1 MGRDAIYPGST
12 LGIIGINRNGA
23 ALIAAAKKAGFN
35 VGVYVDRS
43 QPSVTKMADFTIVGA
58 MNDRA
63 KLTQFGEACDAIIYQ
78 TPNVDSRVLHFLS
91 QYAVIPQGIN
101 ALEIVQDRLMER
113 AFLDQVNINIAPYV
127 TVVSLDDVYQS
138 IDSIGYP
145 ALLKP
150 IQRGIGENSMLIE
163 RQSDITR
170 AADFIDTGTYLLESW
185 IEHTNEYTM
194 TAATDGKDTE
204 IFPLAQLHYDITR
217 AADFIDTGTYLLES
231 WIEHTNEYTMTAAT
245 DGKDTEIFPLAQLH
259 YNDKRQLISVAT
271 PANIHDDM
279 LKEMQRIVKSVAA
292 SLEYRGVFSVNLYV
306 TSTGTLYVKNIEPGL
321 TSIANIYDVTANV
334 DQYEEQLRSAVGM
347 PLHVITPLQIGLLMV
362 VRNYQS
368 RAIQRQWLLK
378 NNWQF
383 RFFNDVGDDDQA
395 ILGFVWVTGGD
406 NLAAL
411 KNQVDDTEVWN
422 DQA

>member
-204 IFPLAQLHYDITR
+204 IFPLAQLHY
-217 AADFIDTGTYLLES
+217 
-231 WIEHTNEYTMTAAT
+231 
-245 DGKDTEIFPLAQLH
+245 
-259 YNDKRQLISVAT
+259 NDKRQLISVAT
-271 PANIHDDM
+271 PANIHEDM

-292 SLEYRGVFSVNLYV
+292 SLEYRGVFSVNFYV

>member
-204 IFPLAQLHYDITR
+204 IFPLAQLHY
-217 AADFIDTGTYLLES
+217 
-231 WIEHTNEYTMTAAT
+231 
-245 DGKDTEIFPLAQLH
+245 
-259 YNDKRQLISVAT
+259 NDKRQLISVAT

-292 SLEYRGVFSVNLYV
+292 SLEYRGVFSVNFYV

-383 RFFNDVGDDDQA
+383 RFFNDVGDDDQV

>member
-170 AADFIDTGTYLLESW
+170 AADFIE
-185 IEHTNEYTM
+185 
-194 TAATDGKDTE
+194 
-204 IFPLAQLHYDITR
+204 
-217 AADFIDTGTYLLES
+217 TGTYLLES

-292 SLEYRGVFSVNLYV
+292 SLEYRGVFSVNFYV

>member
-23 ALIAAAKKAGFN
+23 VLIAAVKKAGFN

-63 KLTQFGEACDAIIYQ
+63 KLTQFGEACDAVIYQ
-78 TPNVDSRVLHFLS
+78 TPNVDSRVLHFLN

-204 IFPLAQLHYDITR
+204 IFPLAQLHY
-217 AADFIDTGTYLLES
+217 
-231 WIEHTNEYTMTAAT
+231 
-245 DGKDTEIFPLAQLH
+245 
-259 YNDKRQLISVAT
+259 NDKRQLISVAT

-292 SLEYRGVFSVNLYV
+292 SLEYRGVFSVNFYV

-321 TSIANIYDVTANV
+321 TSIANIYDVTTNV

-383 RFFNDVGDDDQA
+383 RFFNDVGDNDQA

>member
-43 QPSVTKMADFTIVGA
+43 QPLVTKMADFTIVGA

-204 IFPLAQLHYDITR
+204 IFPLAQLHY
-217 AADFIDTGTYLLES
+217 
-231 WIEHTNEYTMTAAT
+231 
-245 DGKDTEIFPLAQLH
+245 
-259 YNDKRQLISVAT
+259 NDKRQLISVAT

-292 SLEYRGVFSVNLYV
+292 SLEYRGVFSVNFYV

>member
-204 IFPLAQLHYDITR
+204 IFPLAQLHY
-217 AADFIDTGTYLLES
+217 
-231 WIEHTNEYTMTAAT
+231 
-245 DGKDTEIFPLAQLH
+245 
-259 YNDKRQLISVAT
+259 NDKRQLISVAT

-292 SLEYRGVFSVNLYV
+292 SLEYRGVFSVNFYV

-422 DQA
+422 DQIQGQIMKSKKNK

>member
-58 MNDRA
+58 MNDRT
-63 KLTQFGEACDAIIYQ
+63 KLTQFGEVCDAIIYQ

-204 IFPLAQLHYDITR
+204 IFPLAQLHY
-217 AADFIDTGTYLLES
+217 
-231 WIEHTNEYTMTAAT
+231 
-245 DGKDTEIFPLAQLH
+245 
-259 YNDKRQLISVAT
+259 NDKRQLISVAT

-292 SLEYRGVFSVNLYV
+292 SLEYRGVFSVNFYV

-321 TSIANIYDVTANV
+321 TSIANIYDVTTSV

>member
-204 IFPLAQLHYDITR
+204 IFPLAQLHY
-217 AADFIDTGTYLLES
+217 
-231 WIEHTNEYTMTAAT
+231 
-245 DGKDTEIFPLAQLH
+245 
-259 YNDKRQLISVAT
+259 NDKRQLISVAT

-292 SLEYRGVFSVNLYV
+292 SLEYRGVFSVNFYV

-368 RAIQRQWLLK
+368 RAIQLQWLLK

>member
-23 ALIAAAKKAGFN
+23 ALISAAKKAGFN

-150 IQRGIGENSMLIE
+150 IQREEL
-163 RQSDITR
+163 
-170 AADFIDTGTYLLESW
+170 
-185 IEHTNEYTM
+185 
-194 TAATDGKDTE
+194 GK
-204 IFPLAQLHYDITR
+204 
-217 AADFIDTGTYLLES
+217 
-231 WIEHTNEYTMTAAT
+231 
-245 DGKDTEIFPLAQLH
+245 
-259 YNDKRQLISVAT
+259 
-271 PANIHDDM
+271 
-279 LKEMQRIVKSVAA
+279 
-292 SLEYRGVFSVNLYV
+292 
-306 TSTGTLYVKNIEPGL
+306 
-321 TSIANIYDVTANV
+321 
-334 DQYEEQLRSAVGM
+334 
-347 PLHVITPLQIGLLMV
+347 
-362 VRNYQS
+362 
-368 RAIQRQWLLK
+368 IQC
-378 NNWQF
+378 
-383 RFFNDVGDDDQA
+383 
-395 ILGFVWVTGGD
+395 
-406 NLAAL
+406 
-411 KNQVDDTEVWN
+411 
-422 DQA
+422 

>member
-63 KLTQFGEACDAIIYQ
+63 KLTQFGEACDAVIYQ
-78 TPNVDSRVLHFLS
+78 TPNVDSRVLHFLN

-204 IFPLAQLHYDITR
+204 IFPLAQLHY
-217 AADFIDTGTYLLES
+217 
-231 WIEHTNEYTMTAAT
+231 
-245 DGKDTEIFPLAQLH
+245 
-259 YNDKRQLISVAT
+259 NDKRQLISVAT

-292 SLEYRGVFSVNLYV
+292 SLEYRGVFSVNFYV

-321 TSIANIYDVTANV
+321 TSIANIYDVTANI

-422 DQA
+422 DHA

>member
-163 RQSDITR
+163 GQS
-170 AADFIDTGTYLLESW
+170 
-185 IEHTNEYTM
+185 
-194 TAATDGKDTE
+194 
-204 IFPLAQLHYDITR
+204 DITR

-292 SLEYRGVFSVNLYV
+292 SLEYRGVFSVNFYV

-321 TSIANIYDVTANV
+321 TSIANIYDVTTNV

-422 DQA
+422 GKA

>member
-204 IFPLAQLHYDITR
+204 IFPLAQLHY
-217 AADFIDTGTYLLES
+217 
-231 WIEHTNEYTMTAAT
+231 
-245 DGKDTEIFPLAQLH
+245 
-259 YNDKRQLISVAT
+259 NDKRQLISVAT

-292 SLEYRGVFSVNLYV
+292 SLEYRGVFSVNFYV

-383 RFFNDVGDDDQA
+383 RFFNDVGDDVQA

>member
-204 IFPLAQLHYDITR
+204 IFPLAQLHY
-217 AADFIDTGTYLLES
+217 
-231 WIEHTNEYTMTAAT
+231 
-245 DGKDTEIFPLAQLH
+245 
-259 YNDKRQLISVAT
+259 NDKRQLISVAT

-292 SLEYRGVFSVNLYV
+292 SLEYRGVFSVNFYV

-383 RFFNDVGDDDQA
+383 RFFNDVEDDDQA

>member
-63 KLTQFGEACDAIIYQ
+63 KLTQFGEACDAVIYQ

-204 IFPLAQLHYDITR
+204 IFPLAQLHY
-217 AADFIDTGTYLLES
+217 
-231 WIEHTNEYTMTAAT
+231 
-245 DGKDTEIFPLAQLH
+245 
-259 YNDKRQLISVAT
+259 NDKRQLISVAT

-292 SLEYRGVFSVNLYV
+292 SLEYRGVFSVNFYV

-347 PLHVITPLQIGLLMV
+347 PLYVITPLQIGLLMV

>member
-63 KLTQFGEACDAIIYQ
+63 KLTQFGEACDAVIYQ
-78 TPNVDSRVLHFLS
+78 TPNVDSRVLHFLN

-204 IFPLAQLHYDITR
+204 IFPLAQLHY
-217 AADFIDTGTYLLES
+217 
-231 WIEHTNEYTMTAAT
+231 
-245 DGKDTEIFPLAQLH
+245 
-259 YNDKRQLISVAT
+259 NDKRQLISVAT
-271 PANIHDDM
+271 PANIHDDV

-292 SLEYRGVFSVNLYV
+292 SLEYRGVFSVNFYV

-321 TSIANIYDVTANV
+321 TSIANIYDVTANI

-422 DQA
+422 DHA

>member
-63 KLTQFGEACDAIIYQ
+63 KLTQFGEACDAVIYQ
-78 TPNVDSRVLHFLS
+78 TPNVDSRVLHFLN

-204 IFPLAQLHYDITR
+204 IFPLAQLHY
-217 AADFIDTGTYLLES
+217 
-231 WIEHTNEYTMTAAT
+231 
-245 DGKDTEIFPLAQLH
+245 
-259 YNDKRQLISVAT
+259 NDKRQLISVAT

-292 SLEYRGVFSVNLYV
+292 SLEYRGVFSVNFYV

-321 TSIANIYDVTANV
+321 TSIANIYDVTTNV

-347 PLHVITPLQIGLLMV
+347 PLHVITPVQIGLLMV

>member
-23 ALIAAAKKAGFN
+23 ALIATAKKAGFN

-58 MNDRA
+58 MNDRT
-63 KLTQFGEACDAIIYQ
+63 KLTQFGEACDAIISQ
-78 TPNVDSRVLHFLS
+78 APHVASRVMHFLS
-91 QYAVIPQGIN
+91 PYAVIPQGIN

-194 TAATDGKDTE
+194 IAAT
-204 IFPLAQLHYDITR
+204 
-217 AADFIDTGTYLLES
+217 
-231 WIEHTNEYTMTAAT
+231 N
-245 DGKDTEIFPLAQLH
+245 GKDTEIFPLAQLH

-292 SLEYRGVFSVNLYV
+292 SLEYRGVFSVNFYV

-334 DQYEEQLRSAVGM
+334 NQYEEQLRSAVGM

>member
-204 IFPLAQLHYDITR
+204 IFPLAQLHY
-217 AADFIDTGTYLLES
+217 
-231 WIEHTNEYTMTAAT
+231 
-245 DGKDTEIFPLAQLH
+245 
-259 YNDKRQLISVAT
+259 NDKRQLISVAT

-292 SLEYRGVFSVNLYV
+292 SLEYRGVFSVNFYV

-411 KNQVDDTEVWN
+411 KNQADDTEVWN

>member
-63 KLTQFGEACDAIIYQ
+63 KLTHFGEACDAIIYQ

-204 IFPLAQLHYDITR
+204 IFPLAQLHY
-217 AADFIDTGTYLLES
+217 
-231 WIEHTNEYTMTAAT
+231 
-245 DGKDTEIFPLAQLH
+245 
-259 YNDKRQLISVAT
+259 NDKRQLISVAT

-292 SLEYRGVFSVNLYV
+292 SLEYRGVFSVNFYV

>member
-1 MGRDAIYPGST
+1 MGRDAIYPGSP

-63 KLTQFGEACDAIIYQ
+63 KLTQFGEACDAVIYQ
-78 TPNVDSRVLHFLS
+78 TPNVDSRVLHFLN

-204 IFPLAQLHYDITR
+204 IFPLAQLHY
-217 AADFIDTGTYLLES
+217 
-231 WIEHTNEYTMTAAT
+231 
-245 DGKDTEIFPLAQLH
+245 
-259 YNDKRQLISVAT
+259 NDKRQLISVAT

-292 SLEYRGVFSVNLYV
+292 SLEYRGVFSVNFYV

-321 TSIANIYDVTANV
+321 TSIANIYDVTANI

-422 DQA
+422 DHA

>member
-23 ALIAAAKKAGFN
+23 ALIATAKKAGFN

-43 QPSVTKMADFTIVGA
+43 QPLVTKMADFTIVGA
-58 MNDRA
+58 MNDRT

-78 TPNVDSRVLHFLS
+78 TPNVDSRVMHFLS

-185 IEHTNEYTM
+185 IEHTNEFTM
-194 TAATDGKDTE
+194 TAATDGKDTV
-204 IFPLAQLHYDITR
+204 L
-217 AADFIDTGTYLLES
+217 
-231 WIEHTNEYTMTAAT
+231 
-245 DGKDTEIFPLAQLH
+245 FPLAQLH

-292 SLEYRGVFSVNLYV
+292 SLEYRGVFSVNFYV

-321 TSIANIYDVTANV
+321 TSIANIYDVTANI
-334 DQYEEQLRSAVGM
+334 DQYEEQLRSTVGM
-347 PLHVITPLQIGLLMV
+347 PLHIITPLQIGLLMV

-422 DQA
+422 EQA

>member
-63 KLTQFGEACDAIIYQ
+63 KLTQFGEACDAVIYQ
-78 TPNVDSRVLHFLS
+78 TPNVDSRVLHFLN

-194 TAATDGKDTE
+194 TAT
-204 IFPLAQLHYDITR
+204 
-217 AADFIDTGTYLLES
+217 
-231 WIEHTNEYTMTAAT
+231 T

-292 SLEYRGVFSVNLYV
+292 SLEYRGVFSVNFYV

-321 TSIANIYDVTANV
+321 TSIANIYDVTANI

>member
-63 KLTQFGEACDAIIYQ
+63 KLTQFGEACDAVIYQ

-150 IQRGIGENSMLIE
+150 IQRGIGENSMLVE
-163 RQSDITR
+163 RQS
-170 AADFIDTGTYLLESW
+170 
-185 IEHTNEYTM
+185 
-194 TAATDGKDTE
+194 
-204 IFPLAQLHYDITR
+204 DITR

-292 SLEYRGVFSVNLYV
+292 SLEYRGVFSVNFYV

>member
-91 QYAVIPQGIN
+91 QYAMIPQGIN

-204 IFPLAQLHYDITR
+204 IFPLAQLHY
-217 AADFIDTGTYLLES
+217 
-231 WIEHTNEYTMTAAT
+231 
-245 DGKDTEIFPLAQLH
+245 
-259 YNDKRQLISVAT
+259 NDKRQLISVAT

-292 SLEYRGVFSVNLYV
+292 SLEYRGVFSVNFYV

-321 TSIANIYDVTANV
+321 TSIANIYDITANV

>member
-63 KLTQFGEACDAIIYQ
+63 KLTQFGEACDAVIYQ

-204 IFPLAQLHYDITR
+204 IFPLAQLHY
-217 AADFIDTGTYLLES
+217 
-231 WIEHTNEYTMTAAT
+231 
-245 DGKDTEIFPLAQLH
+245 
-259 YNDKRQLISVAT
+259 NDKRQLISVAT

-292 SLEYRGVFSVNLYV
+292 SLEYRGVFSVNFYV

-383 RFFNDVGDDDQA
+383 RFFNDVGDNDQA

>member
-113 AFLDQVNINIAPYV
+113 AFLDQVNINIALYV

-163 RQSDITR
+163 RQS
-170 AADFIDTGTYLLESW
+170 
-185 IEHTNEYTM
+185 
-194 TAATDGKDTE
+194 
-204 IFPLAQLHYDITR
+204 DITR

-292 SLEYRGVFSVNLYV
+292 SLEYRGVFSVNFYV

>member
-185 IEHTNEYTM
+185 IEH
-194 TAATDGKDTE
+194 
-204 IFPLAQLHYDITR
+204 I
-217 AADFIDTGTYLLES
+217 
-231 WIEHTNEYTMTAAT
+231 NEYTMTAAT

-292 SLEYRGVFSVNLYV
+292 SLEYRGVFSVNFYV

-362 VRNYQS
+362 VRNYES